1 MAQRVGGREPMQPK
15 PMRDAQSRL
24 GTTHLEYSERRQSQA
39 RLSLHSLQ
47 PYCSLAYSALASL
60 GVLGWEVNESLQP
73 NLCNLNAQ
81 PNALDK
87 LPQ

>member
-15 PMRDAQSRL
+15 PVREAQSRL

-39 RLSLHSLQ
+39 RLSLQ

-73 NLCNLNAQ
+73 ESLQPNLCNLNVQ
-81 PNALDK
+81 PKRA
-87 LPQ
+87 